1 MPWNVLTGMCH
12 MGKLSQHLEL
22 HARFLRVCV
31 LGRQRG
37 LGVIIHCP
45 HKYWPGRE
53 TLGFRN
59 KFITE
64 AVTGRQLPASIVT
77 PSSPSSSTFA
87 DAFTPAPGDSSCTHD
102 PAHTGIRHNP
112 PDHQDVVALYAP
124 FLLGR
129 CGAHG
134 HPRMP

>member
-1 MPWNVLTGMCH
+1 MPWNVLTGMRH

-31 LGRQRG
+31 LRGDNEDSASSYIAPTSTGLEERPWGSEINSLLKLRQGGSFLHPSLLPRP
-37 LGVIIHCP
+37 LLP
-45 HKYWPGRE
+45 QPSLTLSLLPQE
-53 TLGFRN
+53 TPL
-59 KFITE
+59 
-64 AVTGRQLPASIVT
+64 
-77 PSSPSSSTFA
+77 
-87 DAFTPAPGDSSCTHD
+87 APTTQRTRVSEH
-102 PAHTGIRHNP
+102 
-112 PDHQDVVALYAP
+112 HQDVVALYAP